1 MISFN
6 EVYDAYEY
14 VCVGRDGGASAHLN
28 PESGNVVIVPSAI
41 ASDQDEI
48 EAAEKQLETGE
59 WIELPNKYELGLGK
73 ELVFR
78 FAADNLSNN
87 EFRRVERIFS
97 HRGAYGNW
105 KDFLEERDLLKKWYD
120 FSNDAEVKALK
131 AWLVA
136 AEIPFVDDDQKSK

>member
-14 VCVGRDGGASAHLN
+14 VCIGSDGGASAHLN
-28 PESGNVVIVPSAI
+28 SESGKVLIVPSAI
-41 ASDQDEI
+41 ASDHDEI

-59 WIELPNKYELGLGK
+59 WIELPDKYELHLGK

-78 FAADNLSNN
+78 FAADNLSEND
-87 EFRRVERIFS
+87 FMRVERIFS

-105 KDFLEERDLLKKWYD
+105 KDFLEDRDLLKKWYD
-120 FSNDAEVKALK
+120 FSNDAEIKALK
-131 AWLVA
+131 EWLVA
-136 AEIPFVDDDQKSK
+136 AAIPFADDAD